1 MAYKYRCRTRGKTMA
16 RTVFVVEDTSEDSA
30 LYEILIPEY
39 RVQIVSSDNMLSE
52 LLSNR
57 QSVSLIIINPDQL
70 QISLVDGLEYITGNG
85 IFRQIPIFVIAEE
98 GNKEI
103 EKTAVAFGVHGII
116 SSPFN
121 GGLVLN
127 QIRNIIGLREFAMMA
142 NSGYRDYLTGLYSRR
157 AFIIESQRR
166 IKRKRETYSIGYL
179 NVENFKLINDLFG
192 IEAGDKVLVHIA
204 RILEVCVEEMGGI
217 CSRIMGDHFGILYPA
232 GKGNTSILL
241 DSYNTLSM
249 PSVLNKGIKLRI
261 GKLDVMD
268 TEVSIDTLLDWAAM
282 AADSITNNR
291 DIVIAEYDSK
301 MRDDLI
307 HQKRVMDDMESALEE
322 NEFEPWYQ
330 PIYNNTTGEM
340 VGAEALVRWNNKR
353 LKQVWAPDKFLP
365 ILEKNR
371 FIHEVDKAIW
381 EQICKKIKSW
391 IKDGYE
397 PVPVAINVSQ
407 IDLVEHDLVSEL
419 TGLIKKYEI
428 PSRYIR
434 VEIAESIFERDVQAI
449 IAVAEKLINHGITV
463 EIDGFGSAYSSLN
476 ILKDVPA
483 QVLKIDVSFLSKT
496 KKVKK
501 TEIILKSIVGM
512 AKLLNID
519 VIVEGV
525 ETKEQADFLES
536 IQCEI
541 MQGYWFAK
549 PMCVEDFQRFLQR
562 S

>member
-1 MAYKYRCRTRGKTMA
+1 MA

>member
-1 MAYKYRCRTRGKTMA
+1 MA

-142 NSGYRDYLTGLYSRR
+142 NTGYRDYLTGLYSRR
-157 AFIIESQRR
+157 AFIIEAQRR

-391 IKDGYE
+391 IKDGYK